1 VPPALVHPAPVQPV
15 PTQALP
21 VHYPTLHDTSE
32 QWNTEHRTTD
42 ECAGENAWSGHELRR
57 AVEERQFTLHY
68 QPVIS
73 LETGEL
79 EGVEGLLRWMH
90 PDHGTLVAGSFIE
103 SMSRHLLLGSL
114 LPQIIEE
121 ACQTAVALGETG
133 NSGRFVALNVDPH
146 QFAEDPIVDLIES
159 ALASTGAHAESLVVE
174 MTERNGALDDTATLA
189 AAHDLHDLGVQL
201 AIDDFG
207 TGHST
212 LARLKALPAAKLK
225 IDRSFVRDVDTDEE
239 DQAIIASVVMLANS
253 LGVGCVAEGVERP
266 KQADVLSELG
276 CPTGQGFLLG
286 PAVAPGDITARFNAA
301 VA

>member
-1 VPPALVHPAPVQPV
+1 M
-15 PTQALP
+15 
-21 VHYPTLHDTSE
+21 HDTAM
-32 QWNTEHRTTD
+32 H
-42 ECAGENAWSGHELRR
+42 CAGEDAWSGQELRQ
-57 AVEERQFTLHY
+57 AVADHQFTLHY

-73 LETGEL
+73 LETGDL

-90 PDHGTLVAGSFIE
+90 PEHGTLVAGSFIE
-103 SMSRHLLLGSL
+103 SMSRHQLLGSL

-133 NSGRFVALNVDPH
+133 SLGRFVALHVDPH
-146 QFAEDPIVDLIES
+146 QFAEDPIVDLIET

-174 MTERNGALDDTATLA
+174 MTERNSTLDDSATLA

-225 IDRSFVRDVDTDEE
+225 IDRSFVRDVVTDIE
-239 DQAIIASVVMLANS
+239 DQAIVASVVMLANS

-266 KQADVLSELG
+266 EQAEVLSGLG

-286 PAVAPGDITARFNAA
+286 PAVSPGDITARFNAA
-301 VA
+301 VE

>member
-1 VPPALVHPAPVQPV
+1 MPPALPHLAPVRPV
-15 PTQALP
+15 PTQPLP
-21 VHYPTLHDTSE
+21 VHHNASHDGALHDIHG
-32 QWNTEHRTTD
+32 QG
-42 ECAGENAWSGHELRR
+42 AGEDAWSCQELRR
-57 AVEERQFTLHY
+57 AVADHQFTLHY

-73 LETGEL
+73 LATGEL

-90 PDHGTLVAGSFIE
+90 PDHGTLAAGTFIE
-103 SMSRHLLLGSL
+103 SMSRHLLLGPL

-121 ACQTAVALGETG
+121 ACQTAVALGEMG
-133 NSGRFVALNVDPH
+133 NSSRFVALNVDPH
-146 QFAEDPIVDLIES
+146 QFTEDPVVDLIET

-174 MTERNGALDDTATLA
+174 VTERNSALDDTATLA

-225 IDRSFVRDVDTDEE
+225 IDRSFVRDVDTDTE

-266 KQADVLSELG
+266 RQAEVLNELG

-286 PAVAPGDITARFNAA
+286 SAVAPCDITARFSAA

>member
-1 VPPALVHPAPVQPV
+1 MPPALVHPAPVQPV
-15 PTQALP
+15 PTQPLP
-21 VHYPTLHDTSE
+21 VHYAASHDGALHDIHV
-32 QWNTEHRTTD
+32 Q
-42 ECAGENAWSGHELRR
+42 CAGEDAWSGLELKR
-57 AVEERQFTLHY
+57 AVAHHQFTLHY

-90 PDHGTLVAGSFIE
+90 PDHGTLAAGSFIE
-103 SMSRHLLLGSL
+103 AMARHMLLGSL

-133 NSGRFVALNVDPH
+133 NNGRFVALNVDPH
-146 QFAEDPIVDLIES
+146 QFAEDPIVDLIEN

-225 IDRSFVRDVDTDEE
+225 IDRSFVRDVDTDSE
-239 DQAIIASVVMLANS
+239 DQAIIASVVMLADS

-266 KQADVLSELG
+266 EQADVLSELG

-286 PAVAPGDITARFNAA
+286 SAVAASDITARFNAA

>member
-1 VPPALVHPAPVQPV
+1 VPPALVHPVPVQPV
-15 PTQALP
+15 MTQPLSVQHTGSHDEP
-21 VHYPTLHDTSE
+21 LHDV
-32 QWNTEHRTTD
+32 HRQCVGDDAWTD
-42 ECAGENAWSGHELRR
+42 RELRR
-57 AVEERQFTLHY
+57 AVADHQFTLHY

-73 LETGEL
+73 LATGEL

-90 PDHGTLVAGSFIE
+90 PDHGTLAAGSFIE
-103 SMSRHLLLGSL
+103 SMSRHLLLGPL

-146 QFAEDPIVDLIES
+146 QFAEDPIVDLIET

-189 AAHDLHDLGVQL
+189 AARDLHDLGVQL

-225 IDRSFVRDVDTDEE
+225 IDRSFVRDVDTDAE

-266 KQADVLSELG
+266 EQADVLSELG

-286 PAVAPGDITARFNAA
+286 SAVSPSDITARFNAA